1 MTSEKTLKFP
11 LLPNLENYQEF
22 FQSNHNNTILLVK
35 FYEKCHTCRNC
46 QELTKKLENKEKVFL
61 LEVEDKL
68 SEIEKTEMKLRKIAK
83 TWTYYHFIIAD
94 WFELK
99 SSVRAKYDQEKDRP
113 RITDLRLFID
123 GNDSKR
129 V

>member
-1 MTSEKTLKFP
+1 MSVSP
-11 LLPNLENYQEF
+11 LPILEDYQSF
-22 FQSNHNNTILLVK
+22 FQSNHQNTILLVK
-35 FYEKCHTCRNC
+35 FYEKYHTCQNC
-46 QELTKKLENKEKVFL
+46 QELAKKLENKEKVFL

-83 TWTYYHFIIAD
+83 YWTNYHFIIAD

-99 SSVRAKYDQEKDRP
+99 SSVRAKYDQEKNQP
-113 RITDLRLFID
+113 RITNLRLFVD

-129 V
+129 VYK

>member
-1 MTSEKTLKFP
+1 MSVY
-11 LLPNLENYQEF
+11 LLPNLEDYQGF
-22 FQSNHNNTILLVK
+22 FQTDNEKTILLVK
-35 FYEKCHTCRNC
+35 FYEKYHSCQNC
-46 QELTKKLENKEKVFL
+46 QELTKKLENEEKVFL

-83 TWTYYHFIIAD
+83 SWTYYHFIIAD

-99 SSVRAKYDQEKDRP
+99 SSFRVKYDREKNRP
-113 RITDLRLFID
+113 RITNLRLFID
-123 GNDSKR
+123 GNDGKK